1 MNVTMHRFVVLISAT
16 CLYFVGTATTHAFN
30 IPASGSPASGSPTAE
45 SSSTTQKL
53 IDCPAIIK
61 NRQDTQADPAD
72 VTQCINRGA
81 DPIAAI
87 RVNDGKSEG
96 VKIGVANGFAVGTAN
111 APENSPRAV
120 NANASVSRN
129 AINFSCKFPPSLN
142 ISLSGI
148 SMKPGSCLDFVKG
161 LFKDKKG
168 QPGTPTTPVTPT
180 IDVNPSGSTPGNAD
194 TAASCAADTDATGVY
209 GAKIALTSEQNPL
222 VCGGAIPLSN
232 YQISLNPNPT
242 ALASTENGAYY
253 IWLYQK
259 QQNGSYRLMPNN
271 PLKIPAFLGNWNGV
285 TKTCD
290 NKIKLGAPIAQL
302 ISYNNTSQSIALR
315 LTSKGPEVA
324 GVTTEKES
332 EDALFYDEKNVEKF
346 LVIPVI
352 SGVPKIPEECAPPTD
367 YYKPIQPTQT
377 DITINMSPALLCEL
391 SPEQCALTTSS
402 STGTSS
408 CDLVNILPSGEI
420 QTSVGAVN
428 CAGKILYSVLNR
440 PNLIFNPGSTP
451 VSSTIEGRSA
461 VMMGA
466 LPGSKIYAPTD
477 TVFQVGT
484 NAPRFILN
492 DGGTLG
498 MTDNSRLKMRGPA
511 TINPQNA
518 SVTLTNGGQ
527 LLSPTGSVLRDIAAG
542 SSYTPP
548 NPILPLTFT
557 VGRSM
562 EMPAGYQIPTQPNPY
577 VRLPLDAAQ

>member
-1 MNVTMHRFVVLISAT
+1 MNLTMHRFVVLPLIAFFCCMGAGNGFAT
-16 CLYFVGTATTHAFN
+16 DTPPSIVNCAG
-30 IPASGSPASGSPTAE
+30 
-45 SSSTTQKL
+45 L
-53 IDCPAIIK
+53 IE
-61 NRQDTQADPAD
+61 NRQDIRANPAD
-72 VTQCINRGA
+72 VAQCINRGA

-87 RVNDGKSEG
+87 RVNEGKSEG
-96 VKIGVANGFAVGTAN
+96 VKIGVANGFAVGTVN

-120 NANASVSRN
+120 NANASVSRS
-129 AINFSCKFPPSLN
+129 AITASCTFPPRLN

-148 SMKPGSCLDFVKG
+148 SMKPGSCLDFIKG
-161 LFKDKKG
+161 LFKDKTG
-168 QPGTPTTPVTPT
+168 QPGTPTTPVTPP
-180 IDVNPSGSTPGNAD
+180 IDVSPTGSNPGNAD
-194 TAASCAADTDATGVY
+194 TAASCAADNDTTGVY
-209 GAKIALTSEQNPL
+209 GAKVALSSQQNAL

-232 YQISLNPNPT
+232 YQMSLNPNPT

-271 PLKIPAFLGNWNGV
+271 PLKIPTFLGNWNSD

-290 NKIKLGAPIAQL
+290 DKIDLGAPIAQL
-302 ISYNNTSQSIALR
+302 ISYNNASQSIALR
-315 LTSKGPEVA
+315 LTSKGPKVDGVA
-324 GVTTEKES
+324 TEKES

-352 SGVPKIPEECAPPTD
+352 GGVPQVPEECAPPAD
-367 YYKPIQPTQT
+367 YYKPIQPSQN
-377 DITINMSPALLCEL
+377 DMTIDMSPALLCES
-391 SPEQCALTTSS
+391 SPEQCALTTGTSS
-402 STGTSS
+402 GTSS

-420 QTSVGAVN
+420 QTSAGTVS

-451 VSSTIEGRSA
+451 ISTTIEGRTA
-461 VMMGA
+461 VMMGT
-466 LPGSKIYAPTD
+466 LPDSKIYAPTD
-477 TVFQVGT
+477 TVIHLGT
-484 NAPRFILN
+484 NAPKFVLN

-498 MTDNSRLKMRGPA
+498 MTDNSRLKMSGPA

-527 LLSPTGSVLRDIAAG
+527 LLSPTGSIIREIPAG
-542 SSYTPP
+542 STYSPT

-557 VGRSM
+557 IGRSI

-577 VRLPLDAAQ
+577 VRLPLDTQ